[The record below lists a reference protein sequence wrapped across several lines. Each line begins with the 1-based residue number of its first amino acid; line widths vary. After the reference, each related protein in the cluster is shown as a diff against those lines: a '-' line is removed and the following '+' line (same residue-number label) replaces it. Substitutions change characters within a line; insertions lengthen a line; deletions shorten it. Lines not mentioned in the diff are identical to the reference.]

1 MTQQAS
7 HGANDVA
14 LNMSQ
19 RWGEPAARVNIQC
32 GQNFHYSS

>member
-19 RWGEPAARVNIQC
+19 R
-32 GQNFHYSS
+32 